1 MGWLDALNP
10 TATGA
15 LEWLPM
21 LYKDP
26 GLLVSIIET
35 SKALAEQQ
43 TIRID
48 ESIIEKAVLE
58 ECVPLSGLSITELAC
73 CGLRSN
79 RLLLYGTLKE
89 RGLSHEFIAFISPA
103 KSPVVWTD
111 KAWTV
116 TFEVD
121 GPRMQAANQR
131 TELIG
136 SLADFVCGAFL
147 PGLAY
152 EIVKKTFERT
162 LETTTKRRW
171 IGSVASR
178 SSHVRKGS
186 GSSVVIDLM
195 QNEALRNLASQQ
207 IDIPQAGL
215 RIALSELVR
224 IENITFDQGG
234 VGVKCDLAHRELLEG
249 YYSALLK
256 QIGIPTGPT
265 A

>member
-121 GPRMQAANQR
+121 GPRMQAANLR
-131 TELIG
+131 TDPWLISCVG
-136 SLADFVCGAFL
+136 RFCRGL
-147 PGLAY
+147 PTRSSRKRLS
-152 EIVKKTFERT
+152 EPS
-162 LETTTKRRW
+162 KRRPNAGGLVRW
-171 IGSVASR
+171 PAAPPTCARVAGPR
-178 SSHVRKGS
+178 SS
-186 GSSVVIDLM
+186 
-195 QNEALRNLASQQ
+195 
-207 IDIPQAGL
+207 
-215 RIALSELVR
+215 
-224 IENITFDQGG
+224 
-234 VGVKCDLAHRELLEG
+234 
-249 YYSALLK
+249 
-256 QIGIPTGPT
+256 
-265 A
+265 